1 MELKIHYL
9 EILHTA
15 KLIPLKNATFFVT
28 SSNLCKF
35 QKEKKKRVNI
45 QRYGSFKGT
54 NKEKKQNLKKYYN
67 SPVFVHLHSLS
78 DEDSISTKSY

>member
-15 KLIPLKNATFFVT
+15 KHTLEKCESFVT

-35 QKEKKKRVNI
+35 QKEKEKQVNI